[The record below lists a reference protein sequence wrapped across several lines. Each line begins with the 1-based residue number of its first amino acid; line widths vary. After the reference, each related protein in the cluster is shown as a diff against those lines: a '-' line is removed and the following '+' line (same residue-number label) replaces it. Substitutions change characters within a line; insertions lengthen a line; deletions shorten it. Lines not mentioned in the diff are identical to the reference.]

1 MLAFDVQ
8 CERYR
13 KRLMGAKPVF
23 QLTAG
28 LGEASKFIECSI
40 FNQPSHLELKFI
52 SLYDIASLV

>member
-8 CERYR
+8 YERYR
-13 KRLMGAKPVF
+13 KRLMGTKPVF

-40 FNQPSHLELKFI
+40 FNQPSGI
-52 SLYDIASLV
+52 SCLVID

>member
-8 CERYR
+8 CERYS

-23 QLTAG
+23 QLTKG

-40 FNQPSHLELKFI
+40 FNQPSCI
-52 SLYDIASLV
+52 SCLVID